1 MVVVIHGSDFKNE
14 MMAGTDQSAILEK
27 KIRQIKVSFERLGRN
42 KTKEP
47 HNQKKKKGT
56 LFSNLRR
63 NDHLHTKVSQTY
75 YIYTG

>member
-1 MVVVIHGSDFKNE
+1 MVIHGSDFKNE
-14 MMAGTDQSAILEK
+14 MMAGTDRSAILEK
-27 KIRQIKVSFERLGRN
+27 KIRQIKVSFEILGRN

-47 HNQKKKKGT
+47 HNQKKKGT

-63 NDHLHTKVSQTY
+63 NDHLHIKVSQTY